1 MAIRHDLS
9 PEEIERI
16 QTVFSIPVDST
27 WPGTY
32 WIVSLDRK
40 SLMPTDE
47 ELGMI
52 ASYCAFAVQ
61 DLYNSRYAKKI
72 MARDFPKEAGHN
84 TVIFRK
90 GSPIRD
96 GTERHWFYRRISWKT
111 GPAYYPDAMPDEYQG
126 CSLLQIMDRLQCS
139 VPKPWI
145 AWKNDRPLI
154 FGLPAGD
161 E

>member
-1 MAIRHDLS
+1 MAVRYDLK

-16 QTVFSIPVDST
+16 QTVFLIPVDST

-40 SLMPTDE
+40 SVMPTDE

-61 DLYNSRYAKKI
+61 NLYNSRYVKKI

-90 GSPIRD
+90 GSPIRE
-96 GTERHWFYRRISWKT
+96 GTERHWFYRFISWET
-111 GPAYYPDAMPDEYQG
+111 GPAYYPDATLNEYKG
-126 CSLLQIMDRLQCS
+126 YPLLKILDHLQYL

-154 FGLPAGD
+154 FGLSAGD